1 MFPILVFEG
10 EYEMT
15 KDTKA
20 LISVCSYDIEVSQLQ
35 SALIDNDVFIATNFY
50 DENATR
56 GFQDVEW
63 LMFLMMAI
71 PTLDSAMSIA
81 VVIKNE
87 ITQRI
92 SQHLRRQK
100 ATKKSKIIMKI
111 KLPGF
116 SYEKEEEIIINP
128 TQDD

>member
-1 MFPILVFEG
+1 
-10 EYEMT
+10 MT